1 MVAIVSYSMDL
12 EVIDRL
18 KRINLTEEEGEVIKV
33 RLRQCE
39 QILEEYSLNLWGKF
53 HTTRPFN
60 QWAAKNF
67 LRLAW
72 KFGLELKIVEV
83 GNGLFQFK
91 FAMES

>member
-1 MVAIVSYSMDL
+1 MVAIVSYSKDL

-53 HTTRPFN
+53 HTT
-60 QWAAKNF
+60 
-67 LRLAW
+67 
-72 KFGLELKIVEV
+72 
-83 GNGLFQFK
+83 
-91 FAMES
+91 